1 LSKLIRILGFVCI
14 SSLSLTCLP
23 ARAQDTSKLDVC
35 VGYSYLNVDTNGA
48 DFQSLGITSRQ
59 GANGWEG
66 SASGNVYKWLAAEAD
81 FSGYY
86 KTYPVDLSSFGLNTV
101 DVNVRD
107 YGFLGGPRVNFG
119 PAFIHGLVGADH
131 LTGSAMDASASQDSF
146 AAAFGGGLQVPV
158 ASRFAIRASA
168 DYVLTR
174 HNIFKVVDSALPN
187 YTQNNFR
194 ASIGVVFR
202 FGASGGTGS
211 RVSGE
216 PESAATGNE
225 EAPLLGVA
233 GYERSDGFFVLSVR
247 ALSVAAAAGI
257 KPGDVVMSIDARP
270 VQSSR
275 DIEAACA
282 TSPTGIVKVMY
293 FRSGV
298 LQMEA
303 DVGRKRRSYCRAD
316 TL

>member
-1 LSKLIRILGFVCI
+1 MNKLIRVFSFVCVG
-14 SSLSLTCLP
+14 SFFLACLP
-23 ARAQDTSKLDVC
+23 ARAQDASKLDVF

-59 GANGWEG
+59 SANGWEG
-66 SASGNVYKWLAAEAD
+66 SVSSRVYKWLAAEAD

-86 KTYPVDLSSFGLNTV
+86 KAYDFSSVGFGTV
-101 DVNVRD
+101 DVRD
-107 YGFLGGPRVNFG
+107 YGFLGGPRVNLG

-131 LTGSAMDASASQDSF
+131 LTGSAMGTSESQDSF
-146 AAAFGGGLQVPV
+146 AAAFGGGLQIPV
-158 ASRFAIRASA
+158 APRFAIRASA

-174 HNIFKVVDSALPN
+174 HNIFKIVEPALPN

-194 ASIGVVFR
+194 ASVGIVFR
-202 FGASGGTGS
+202 FGASRGTVS
-211 RVSGE
+211 RVSRE
-216 PESAATGNE
+216 PESVASGNE

-247 ALSVAAAAGI
+247 ALSAAAAAGI

-282 TSPTGIVKVMY
+282 MSQTGIVKVMY

-303 DVGRKRRSYCRAD
+303 DVKVR
-316 TL
+316 